1 MERIDVRGLSCPN
14 PLVMTEKMM
23 KKLSEGSFEVICD
36 TGTARANIL
45 RAAKGKGWKAEE
57 RKEGG
62 DFVITLSRQRAKG

>member
-14 PLVMTEKMM
+14 PLVMTENVM
-23 KKLSEGSFEVICD
+23 KRLGKGSFEVIGD

-45 RAAKGKGWKAEE
+45 RVAKEKGWSAQE

-62 DFVITLSRQRAKG
+62 DFVITLSR